1 MIPILASILVPLM
14 LLYVLR
20 PFIEARYIK
29 AKNYTTLLA
38 AGCIVYFVAWYLPSP
53 IIDNLDTGFWT
64 HFAGGVATGFI
75 WLYVMKAGVIKL
87 RGAVWE
93 VAILFATVSSLGV
106 LNELAEFVLVKLAIF
121 PITLADTSWD
131 LVANTLGALA
141 FYGSYKLLGFLRIL
155 R

>member
-14 LLYVLR
+14 LLCVFR
-20 PFIEARYIK
+20 PFIEARYAK
-29 AKNYTTLLA
+29 ARNYIALLA
-38 AGCIVYFVAWYLPSP
+38 VGCIVYFVAWYLPSP
-53 IIDNLDTGFWT
+53 IIDGLDTSFWT

-75 WLYVMKAGVIKL
+75 WLYLLKSRVIQL
-87 RGAVWE
+87 RGAIWE
-93 VAILFATVSSLGV
+93 VAVLFATVSSLGV

-131 LVANTLGALA
+131 LVANTLGAGM
-141 FYGSYKLLGFLRIL
+141 FYIGYKLAGFLRIV